1 LDVSTEKDDEY
12 DDYFPKETPYPNQT
26 DAMSRIGDAVD
37 AGRDVVF
44 EGACGT
50 GKTLSALVPALEHAR
65 REDRTVVITTNV
77 HQQTRQ
83 FIEEAREIKEMEDI
97 SVAVF
102 RGKSEMCH
110 IDVGYEE
117 CQALRE
123 NTYDL
128 VEAEKEL
135 DELGEGAETTAEEE
149 EQRAALEETVEAL
162 RENSCDHFY
171 ENVSRNNGDFMR
183 WLDGGVREPD
193 EVYDRAEGCG
203 FCGYELLKDSMET
216 VDLVI
221 CNYHHLLSPEIREYF
236 FGWLDED
243 PDDVIAVFD
252 EAHNLEDAAR
262 EHSSRTLTRET
273 LDRGELELAEEG
285 EGADDERRVLEAFRE
300 ALTYATEGSLEFG
313 EAERLGDDWRDVT
326 VENDEGRDDLTEAFF
341 ENLRH
346 EEDEVRRLV
355 RSGVETASRIDA
367 RYEREY
373 KSGDA
378 ETRRDCA
385 ALSAFG
391 FIDSYLDNADE
402 AGYFPVA
409 GVRRA
414 DGEADDLVDA
424 RAELYTCLPNEV
436 TEPLFDSLR
445 SSVLMSATLRPFD
458 VLSRVLGLD
467 DPVELAYGMHF
478 PEERRETFVADLPAL
493 FSSKRDDPDVTAT
506 VEGFLEDVIDHSAG
520 NVLVFFPSFSEA
532 ERYHER
538 LDVDAEVV
546 LDRVGESAKSI
557 RRELEGDGKKAVLT
571 YLRGTLT
578 EGVDFPDDVAR
589 TAVVVGVGYPY
600 LSDRKKAV
608 ESAYEEEFGDGWKYA
623 VEAPTVR
630 KTRQALGRVVR
641 SPEDYGVRILADARY
656 HGDKDMG
663 RYGVRDAFPEEE
675 REEFVDVD
683 ADKIRYAMYNFWQR
697 VGDDTVEID

>member
-1 LDVSTEKDDEY
+1 MELNERYDE
-12 DDYFPKETPYPNQT
+12 YFPKETPYPNQT
-26 DAMSRIGDAVD
+26 DAMDRIGDAVD
-37 AGRDVVF
+37 EGRDVVF

-77 HQQTRQ
+77 HQQMRQ
-83 FIEEAREIKEMEDI
+83 FVEEAREIKAIQDV

-102 RGKSEMCH
+102 RGKSKMCH

-128 VEAEKEL
+128 VEAEGEL
-135 DELGEGAETTAEEE
+135 EELGGGGATTTAEEE
-149 EQRAALEETVEAL
+149 EQRAALEESIAAL

-171 ENVSRNNGDFMR
+171 ENLTRDNSEFMR
-183 WLDGGVREPD
+183 WLDADVREPD

-236 FGWLDED
+236 FGWLDAD
-243 PDDVIAVFD
+243 PDDVVAVFD

-262 EHSSRTLTRET
+262 EHSSRTLTSET
-273 LDRGELELAEEG
+273 LERAELELAEEG
-285 EGADDERRVLEAFRE
+285 DEAREQRRVLEAFRE
-300 ALTYATEGSLEFG
+300 ALTYVTEGSLEFG
-313 EAERLGDDWRDVT
+313 EAERLGDDWQDVT
-326 VENDEGRDDLTEAFF
+326 VENEDDRDDLTDAFF

-378 ETRRDCA
+378 DTRRDCA

-391 FIDSYLDNADE
+391 FVDAYLNNADE

-409 GVRRA
+409 GVRRS
-414 DGEADDLVDA
+414 DRESEQRVDA

-436 TEPLFDSLR
+436 TEPLFDSLH

-458 VLSRVLGLD
+458 VLSRVVGLKE
-467 DPVELAYGMHF
+467 PVELAYGMHF
-478 PEERRETFVADLPAL
+478 PGERRETFVADLPAL
-493 FSSKRDDPDVTAT
+493 FSSKRDDTDVTAT
-506 VEGFLEDVIDHSAG
+506 VEEFLEDVIDHSVG

-532 ERYHER
+532 ERYHGR
-538 LDVDAEVV
+538 LDVDAELL
-546 LDRVGESAKSI
+546 LDRVGESARSI
-557 RRELEGDGKKAVLT
+557 RRSLEEDGKKAVLT
-571 YLRGTLT
+571 YLWGTLT

-608 ESAYEEEFGDGWKYA
+608 ESAYDEEFGDGWKYA

-656 HGDKDMG
+656 RDDTDMG
-663 RYGVRDAFPEEE
+663 NYAVHDAFPEEE

-683 ADKIRYAMYNFWQR
+683 ADKIKYAMYNFWQR
-697 VGDDTVEID
+697 VGDDSVDVE

>member
-1 LDVSTEKDDEY
+1 MEPDQRYDE
-12 DDYFPKETPYPNQT
+12 YFPKETPYPNQT
-26 DAMSRIGDAVD
+26 DAMDRIGDAVD
-37 AGRDVVF
+37 EGRDVVF

-77 HQQTRQ
+77 HQQMRQ
-83 FIEEAREIKEMEDI
+83 FVEEAREIKAIQDV

-102 RGKSEMCH
+102 RGKSKMCH

-128 VEAEKEL
+128 VEAEGEL
-135 DELGEGAETTAEEE
+135 EELGSGGATTTAEEE
-149 EQRAALEETVEAL
+149 EQRAALEESIAAL

-171 ENVSRNNGDFMR
+171 ENLTRDNSEFMR
-183 WLDGGVREPD
+183 WLDADVREPD

-236 FGWLDED
+236 FGWLDAD
-243 PDDVIAVFD
+243 PDDVVAVFD

-262 EHSSRTLTRET
+262 EHSSRTLTSET
-273 LDRGELELAEEG
+273 LERAELELAEEG
-285 EGADDERRVLEAFRE
+285 DEAREQRRVLEAFRE
-300 ALTYATEGSLEFG
+300 ALTYVTEGSLEFG
-313 EAERLGDDWRDVT
+313 EAERLGDDWQDVT
-326 VENDEGRDDLTEAFF
+326 VENEDDRDDLTDAFF

-378 ETRRDCA
+378 DTRRDCA

-391 FIDSYLDNADE
+391 FVDAYLNNADE

-409 GVRRA
+409 GVRRS
-414 DGEADDLVDA
+414 DRESEQRVDA

-436 TEPLFDSLR
+436 TEPLFDSLH

-458 VLSRVLGLD
+458 VLSRVVGLKE
-467 DPVELAYGMHF
+467 PVELAYGMHF
-478 PEERRETFVADLPAL
+478 PGERRETFVADLPAL
-493 FSSKRDDPDVTAT
+493 FSSKRDDTDVTAT
-506 VEGFLEDVIDHSAG
+506 VEEFLEDVIDHSVG

-532 ERYHER
+532 ERYHGR
-538 LDVDAEVV
+538 LDVDAELL
-546 LDRVGESAKSI
+546 LDRVGESARSI
-557 RRELEGDGKKAVLT
+557 RRSLEEDGNKAVLT
-571 YLRGTLT
+571 YLWGTLT

-608 ESAYEEEFGDGWKYA
+608 ESAYDEEFGDGWKYA

-656 HGDKDMG
+656 RDDTDMG
-663 RYGVRDAFPEEE
+663 NYAVHDAFPEEE

-683 ADKIRYAMYNFWQR
+683 ADKIKYAMYNFWQR
-697 VGDDTVEID
+697 VGDDSVDVE

>member
-1 LDVSTEKDDEY
+1 VEY
-12 DDYFPKETPYPNQT
+12 ESYFPKETPYPNQE

-37 AGRDVVF
+37 DGRDVVF

-50 GKTLSALVPALEHAR
+50 GKTLSALVPALEHAQ

-77 HQQTRQ
+77 HQQMRQ
-83 FIEEAREIKEMEDI
+83 FIEEAREIKEIHDL
-97 SVAVF
+97 SVSVF
-102 RGKSEMCH
+102 RGKGKMCH

-128 VEAEKEL
+128 IEAEEEL
-135 DELGEGAETTAEEE
+135 EELGGATTTAEEE
-149 EQRAALEETVEAL
+149 EKREALENSTEAL

-171 ENVSRNNGDFMR
+171 ENLTRNNDGFMR
-183 WLDGGVREPD
+183 WLESDVREPD
-193 EVYDRAEGCG
+193 EVYERAEASG

-236 FGWLDED
+236 FGWLDAD
-243 PDDVIAVFD
+243 PDEVIAVFD

-273 LDRGELELAEEG
+273 VERAELELAEEG
-285 EGADDERRVLEAFRE
+285 QDADDEREVLAAFRE
-300 ALTYATEGSLEFG
+300 ALTAVVEDSMGFG
-313 EAERLGDDWRDVT
+313 EAERLGEDWEDVT
-326 VENDEGRDDLTEAFF
+326 VENEDGRDELTDAFY

-346 EEDEVRRLV
+346 DEGEVRRTV
-355 RSGVETASRIDA
+355 RSGIETASAIDA

-378 ETRRDCA
+378 DTRRDCA

-391 FIDSYLDNADE
+391 FIENYLKSADE
-402 AGYFPVA
+402 SGYFPVA
-409 GVRRA
+409 GVRR
-414 DGEADDLVDA
+414 GEGENRLAA

-436 TEPLFDSLR
+436 TGSLFDSLH

-458 VLSRVLGLD
+458 VLSRVLGLK
-467 DPVELAYGMHF
+467 DPVELAYGTHF
-478 PEERRETFVADLPAL
+478 PDERRETFVADLPAL
-493 FSSKRDDPDVTAT
+493 FSKNRDDPDTIGRT
-506 VEGFLEDVIDHSAG
+506 EEFLEDVIEYSAG
-520 NVLVFFPSFSEA
+520 NALVFFPSFAEA
-532 ERYHER
+532 QRYHGR
-538 LDVDAEVV
+538 LDVDAEVM
-546 LDRVGESAKSI
+546 LDRVGESARSI
-557 RRELEGDGKKAVLT
+557 RQRLEEDGKKAVLT
-571 YLRGTLT
+571 YLWGTLT
-578 EGVDFPDDVAR
+578 EGVDFPDEVAR

-608 ESAYEEEFGDGWKYA
+608 QEAYDGEFGDGWKYA

-656 HGDKDMG
+656 RSDAYNGK
-663 RYGVRDAFPEEE
+663 YGVRDGFPEEE

-683 ADKIRYAMYNFWQR
+683 ADKIKYAMHNFWR
-697 VGDDTVEID
+697 RLGDDRVSVD

>member
-1 LDVSTEKDDEY
+1 VELDDRY
-12 DDYFPKETPYPNQT
+12 DDYFPKEEPYPNQT
-26 DAMSRIGDAVD
+26 DAMARIGEALDE
-37 AGRDVVF
+37 GRDIVF

-50 GKTLSALVPALEHAR
+50 GKTLSALVPALEHAQ
-65 REDRTVVITTNV
+65 REDRTVVITTSV
-77 HQQTRQ
+77 HQQMRQ
-83 FIEEAREIKEMEDI
+83 FVEEAREIKAIQDV

-102 RGKSEMCH
+102 RGKSKMCH

-128 VEAEKEL
+128 VEAEQEL
-135 DELGEGAETTAEEE
+135 EELGGATTTAEEE
-149 EQRAALEETVEAL
+149 EQRAALEESVSAL

-171 ENVSRNNGDFMR
+171 ENLTRNNADFMR
-183 WLDGGVREPD
+183 WLDEDVREPD

-203 FCGYELLKDSMET
+203 FCGYELLKESMDN

-236 FGWLDED
+236 FGWLDAN
-243 PDDVIAVFD
+243 PDEVIAVFD

-262 EHSSRTLTRET
+262 EHSSRTLGRET
-273 LDRGELELAEEG
+273 LDRAELELAEEG
-285 EGADDERRVLEAFRE
+285 EGVDDERRVLEAFRE
-300 ALTYATEGSLEFG
+300 ALTYVTEGSLEFG
-313 EAERLGDDWRDVT
+313 EAERLGNEWKDVT
-326 VENDEGRDDLTEAFF
+326 VENEDDARDDLTDAFF

-355 RSGVETASRIDA
+355 RSGVETASHIDA

-385 ALSAFG
+385 ALSAFS
-391 FIDSYLDNADE
+391 FIDRYLENADQD
-402 AGYFPVA
+402 GYFPVA
-409 GVRRA
+409 GVRRS
-414 DGEADDLVDA
+414 DRDTDESIDA

-436 TEPLFDSLR
+436 TEPLFDSLH

-458 VLSRVLGLD
+458 VLSRVVGLKN
-467 DPVELAYGMHF
+467 PVELAYGMHF

-493 FSSKRDDPDVTAT
+493 FSSKRDNPEVTQT
-506 VEGFLEDVIDHSAG
+506 VENFLEDVIDHSAG
-520 NVLVFFPSFSEA
+520 NVLIFFPSFSEA

-538 LDVDAEVV
+538 LDTDVEVL
-546 LDRVGESAKSI
+546 LDRVGESARSI
-557 RRELEGDGKKAVLT
+557 RRELEEDGKKAVLT
-571 YLRGTLT
+571 YLWGTLT

-608 ESAYEEEFGDGWKYA
+608 EGAYENEFGDGWKYA

-641 SPEDYGVRILADARY
+641 SPDDYGVRILADARY
-656 HGDKDMG
+656 RSDADMG
-663 RYGVRDAFPEEE
+663 NYGVRDSFPEEE
-675 REEFVDVD
+675 RDEFVEVD
-683 ADKIRYAMYNFWQR
+683 ADKIKYAMYNFWQR
-697 VGDDTVEID
+697 VGDDRVQIE

>member
-1 LDVSTEKDDEY
+1 VSTEKEDEY
-12 DDYFPKETPYPNQT
+12 GDYFPKETPYPNQT

-50 GKTLSALVPALEHAR
+50 GKTLSALVPALEHAK

-77 HQQTRQ
+77 HQQMRQ
-83 FIEEAREIKEMEDI
+83 FVEEAREIKEMEDV

-102 RGKSEMCH
+102 RGKSKMCH

-128 VEAEKEL
+128 VEAEQEL
-135 DELGEGAETTAEEE
+135 EEIGADGATTTAEEE
-149 EQRAALEETVEAL
+149 EQRAALEEAIGAL

-183 WLDGGVREPD
+183 WLDEGVREPD
-193 EVYDRAEGCG
+193 DVYDRAEGCG

-285 EGADDERRVLEAFRE
+285 EEADDERRVLEAFRE

-326 VENDEGRDDLTEAFF
+326 VENDERRDDLTEAFF

-346 EEDEVRRLV
+346 EHKEVKRLV
-355 RSGVETASRIDA
+355 RSGVETASQIDA

-391 FIDSYLDNADE
+391 FIDAYLKNADE

-414 DGEADDLVDA
+414 DGEGDDLVDS
-424 RAELYTCLPNEV
+424 RAEVYTCLPNEV

-467 DPVELAYGMHF
+467 EPVELAYGMHF

-493 FSSKRDDPDVTAT
+493 FSSKRDDSDVTAT
-506 VEGFLEDVIDHSAG
+506 VENFLEEVIDHSAG

-532 ERYHER
+532 ERYHGR
-538 LDVDAEVV
+538 LNVDAEVV

-557 RRELEGDGKKAVLT
+557 RRELKENGNKAVLT

-589 TAVVVGVGYPY
+589 TAVAVGVGYPY

-608 ESAYEEEFGDGWKYA
+608 ESAYDEEFDDGWKYA

-683 ADKIRYAMYNFWQR
+683 AEKIRYAMYNFWQR
-697 VGDDTVEID
+697 VGDDSVDID

>member
-1 LDVSTEKDDEY
+1 VELNESYDE
-12 DDYFPKETPYPNQT
+12 YFPKETPYPNQA

-37 AGRDVVF
+37 EGRDAVF

-50 GKTLSALVPALEHAR
+50 GKTLSALVPAIEHAR

-83 FIEEAREIKEMEDI
+83 FIEEAREIKAIQDV

-102 RGKSEMCH
+102 RGKSKMCH

-128 VEAEKEL
+128 VEAEGEL
-135 DELGEGAETTAEEE
+135 EELGGGRATTAEEE
-149 EQRAALEETVEAL
+149 EQRAALEDSIDAL

-171 ENVSRNNGDFMR
+171 ENLKCDNSDFMR
-183 WLDGGVREPD
+183 WLDANVREPD
-193 EVYDRAEGCG
+193 DVYDRAEECG

-236 FGWLDED
+236 FGWLDAD
-243 PDDVIAVFD
+243 PDEVVAVFD

-262 EHSSRTLTRET
+262 EHSSRILTDET
-273 LDRGELELAEEG
+273 LERAELELAEEG
-285 EGADDERRVLEAFRE
+285 EEAREQRRVLEAFRE
-300 ALTYATEGSLEFG
+300 ALKYVTEGSLEFG
-313 EAERLGDDWRDVT
+313 EAERLGNEWKDVT
-326 VENDEGRDDLTEAFF
+326 VENEDERDDLTDAFF

-346 EEDEVRRLV
+346 EEDETRRLV
-355 RSGVETASRIDA
+355 RSGVEIASRIDA

-391 FIDSYLDNADE
+391 FVDAYLKNADE

-414 DGEADDLVDA
+414 DRESDEQVDA
-424 RAELYTCLPNEV
+424 RAELYTCLPSEV
-436 TEPLFDSLR
+436 TEPLFDSLH

-467 DPVELAYGMHF
+467 NPVELAYGMHF
-478 PEERRETFVADLPAL
+478 PDERRETFVADLPAL
-493 FSSKRDDPDVTAT
+493 FSSKRDDPDVTNT
-506 VEGFLEDVIDHSAG
+506 VEEFLEDVIDHSAG
-520 NVLVFFPSFSEA
+520 NTLVFFPSFSEA

-538 LDVDAEVV
+538 LDTDAELL
-546 LDRVGESAKSI
+546 LDRVGESARSL
-557 RRELEGDGKKAVLT
+557 RRSLEEDGRKAVLT
-571 YLRGTLT
+571 YLWGTLT

-600 LSDRKKAV
+600 LSDRKRAV
-608 ESAYEEEFGDGWKYA
+608 ESAYEKEFGDGWKYA

-656 HGDKDMG
+656 RDDTDMG
-663 RYGVRDAFPEEE
+663 DYAVRDAFPPEE
-675 REEFVDVD
+675 RDEFVDVD
-683 ADKIRYAMYNFWQR
+683 DDKVKYAMYNFWQR
-697 VGDDTVEID
+697 VGDDSVSVD

>member
-1 LDVSTEKDDEY
+1 MNVEKEY
-12 DDYFPKETPYPNQT
+12 EKYFPKEEPYPNQSE
-26 DAMSRIGDAVD
+26 AMTRIGDAID
-37 AGRDVVF
+37 SGRDVVF

-50 GKTLSALVPALEHAR
+50 GKTLSALVPALEHAQ

-77 HQQTRQ
+77 HQQMRQ
-83 FIEEAREIKEMEDI
+83 FVEEAREIKQIKDVR
-97 SVAVF
+97 VAVF
-102 RGKSEMCH
+102 RGKGSMCH

-128 VEAEKEL
+128 VEAEQEL
-135 DELGEGAETTAEEE
+135 EDLGGRATTAEEE

-171 ENVSRNNGDFMR
+171 ENLTQNNDDFMR
-183 WLDGGVREPD
+183 WLDEDVREPD
-193 EVYDRAEGCG
+193 EVYDRAEAHG
-203 FCGYELLKDSMET
+203 FCGYELLKDSMDD

-273 LDRGELELAEEG
+273 IDRAELELAEEG
-285 EGADDERRVLEAFRE
+285 EEVDDERRVLEAFRE
-300 ALTYATEGSLEFG
+300 ALTYVAEGSLEFG
-313 EAERLGDDWRDVT
+313 EAERLGNEWQDVT
-326 VENDEGRDDLTEAFF
+326 VENGDGRDDLTDAFF
-341 ENLRH
+341 ENLRY
-346 EEDEVRRLV
+346 EEDEVRSLV
-355 RSGVETASRIDA
+355 RSGVEAASRIDA

-373 KSGDA
+373 KSGES
-378 ETRRDCA
+378 ETRRECA
-385 ALSAFG
+385 ALSAFS
-391 FIDSYLDNADE
+391 FIDRYLENADD

-409 GVRRA
+409 GVRRN
-414 DGEADDLVDA
+414 DREDDEQVDS

-458 VLSRVLGLD
+458 VLSRVLGLKN
-467 DPVELAYGMHF
+467 PVELAYGTHF
-478 PEERRETFVADLPAL
+478 PEERRETFVADLPPL
-493 FSSKRDDPDVTAT
+493 FSRKRDEPDV
-506 VEGFLEDVIDHSAG
+506 VESVETFLEDVIDHSAG

-532 ERYHER
+532 ERYYGR
-538 LDVDAEVV
+538 LDVDAELV
-546 LDRVGESAKSI
+546 LDLVGESSRSV
-557 RRELEGDGKKAVLT
+557 RRSLEEDGKKAVLT
-571 YLRGTLT
+571 YLWGTLT

-600 LSDRKKAV
+600 LSDRKEAV
-608 ESAYEEEFGDGWKYA
+608 KDAYDDEFGDGWKYA

-656 HGDKDMG
+656 HGGKDMG
-663 RYGVRDAFPEEE
+663 KYGVRDAFPEEE
-675 REEFVDVD
+675 RDEFVDVD
-683 ADKIRYAMYNFWQR
+683 AEKIKYAMHNFWQR
-697 VGDDTVEID
+697 VGDESVNLE

>member
-1 LDVSTEKDDEY
+1 VEY
-12 DDYFPKETPYPNQT
+12 ESYFPKKTPYPNQE

-37 AGRDVVF
+37 EGRDVVF

-50 GKTLSALVPALEHAR
+50 GKTLAALVPALEHAR

-77 HQQTRQ
+77 HQQMRQ
-83 FIEEAREIKEMEDI
+83 FVEEAREVQEMQDI

-128 VEAEKEL
+128 IEAEQEL
-135 DELGEGAETTAEEE
+135 DELGGAATTAEEE
-149 EQRAALEETVEAL
+149 EQRAALEDRVEAL
-162 RENSCDHFY
+162 RENSCDHFH
-171 ENVSRNNGDFMR
+171 ENLRRSNDSFMR
-183 WLDGGVREPD
+183 WLDDGVREPD
-193 EVYDRAEGCG
+193 EVYDRAEGEG

-236 FGWLDED
+236 FGWLDAD
-243 PDDVIAVFD
+243 PDEVVAVFD

-262 EHSSRTLTRET
+262 EHSSRILTDET
-273 LDRGELELAEEG
+273 LERAELELAEEG
-285 EGADDERRVLEAFRE
+285 EEAREQRRVLEAFRE
-300 ALTYATEGSLEFG
+300 ALKYVTEGSLEFG
-313 EAERLGDDWRDVT
+313 EAFRLATDWEDVT
-326 VENDEGRDDLTEAFF
+326 VADEEGRDALTDAFF
-341 ENLRH
+341 ENLARD
-346 EEDEVRRLV
+346 EGEVRRLV
-355 RSGVETASRIDA
+355 RSGVETASEIDA

-378 ETRRDCA
+378 DTRRDCA

-391 FIDSYLDNADE
+391 FIEAYLSNADE
-402 AGYFPVA
+402 PGYHPLA
-409 GVRRA
+409 GVRR
-414 DGEADDLVDA
+414 GEGDSRLAA

-436 TEPLFDSLR
+436 TGALFDSLH

-467 DPVELAYGMHF
+467 DPVELAYGIQF

-493 FSSKRDDPDVTAT
+493 FSSKRDDREVTET
-506 VEGFLEDVIDHSAG
+506 VTRFLEDVVEHSAG
-520 NVLVFFPSFSEA
+520 NVLVFFPSFGEA
-532 ERYHER
+532 ERYHDR
-538 LDVDAEVV
+538 LNIDAELI
-546 LDRVGESAKSI
+546 LDRVGESARSV
-557 RRELEGDGKKAVLT
+557 RRSLEEDGKKAVLT
-571 YLRGTLT
+571 YLWGTLT
-578 EGVDFPDDVAR
+578 EGVDFPDGVAR

-608 ESAYEEEFGDGWKYA
+608 EGAYDDEFGDGWKYA

-641 SPEDYGVRILADARY
+641 SPDDYGVRVLADARY
-656 HGDKDMG
+656 RGDTGMG
-663 RYGVRDAFPEEE
+663 RYGVRDAFPPEE
-675 REEFVDVD
+675 RREFVDVD
-683 ADKIRYAMYNFWQR
+683 ADKVKYAMHNFWRR
-697 VGDDTVEID
+697 VGDETVTLDDG

>member
-1 LDVSTEKDDEY
+1 VELDERY

-26 DAMSRIGDAVD
+26 DAVSRIGDAVD
-37 AGRDVVF
+37 EGRDVVF

-50 GKTLSALVPALEHAR
+50 GKTLSALVPALEHAQ
-65 REDRTVVITTNV
+65 REDRTVVITTSV
-77 HQQTRQ
+77 HQQMRQ
-83 FIEEAREIKEMEDI
+83 FVEEAREIKAIQDV

-102 RGKSEMCH
+102 QGKSKMCH

-128 VEAEKEL
+128 VEAEQEL
-135 DELGEGAETTAEEE
+135 EELGGGATTTAEEE
-149 EQRAALEETVEAL
+149 EQRAALEESVDAL

-171 ENVSRNNGDFMR
+171 ENLTRNNTDFMR
-183 WLDGGVREPD
+183 WLDEDVRRPN

-203 FCGYELLKDSMET
+203 FCGYELLKESMDD

-236 FGWLDED
+236 FGWLDAN

-262 EHSSRTLTRET
+262 EHSSRTLGRET
-273 LDRGELELAEEG
+273 LERAELELAEEG
-285 EGADDERRVLEAFRE
+285 EETDEQREVLAAFRE
-300 ALTYATEGSLEFG
+300 ALTYVTEGSLEFG
-313 EAERLGDDWRDVT
+313 EAERLSREWQDVT
-326 VENDEGRDDLTEAFF
+326 VENDDERDDLTDAFF

-346 EEDEVRRLV
+346 DEDEVRSLV
-355 RSGVETASRIDA
+355 RSGVEVASRIDA

-385 ALSAFG
+385 ALSAFS
-391 FIDSYLDNADE
+391 FLDRYLKNADE
-402 AGYFPVA
+402 SGYFPVA
-409 GVRRA
+409 GVRRS
-414 DGEADDLVDA
+414 DRETDERVDA

-436 TEPLFDSLR
+436 TESLFDSLH

-458 VLSRVLGLD
+458 VLSRVLGLEN
-467 DPVELAYGMHF
+467 PVELAYGMHF

-493 FSSKRDDPDVTAT
+493 FSSKRDDADVTAT
-506 VEGFLEDVIDHSAG
+506 VEAFLEDVIDHSAG
-520 NVLVFFPSFSEA
+520 NTLVFFPSFSEA
-532 ERYHER
+532 ERYHGR
-538 LDVDAEVV
+538 LDVDAELL
-546 LDRVGESAKSI
+546 LDRVGESARAI
-557 RRELEGDGKKAVLT
+557 RRELEDDGHKAVLT
-571 YLRGTLT
+571 YLWGTLT

-600 LSDRKKAV
+600 LSDRKRAV
-608 ESAYEEEFGDGWKYA
+608 ENAYDDEFGDGWKYA

-641 SPEDYGVRILADARY
+641 SPDDYGVRILADARY
-656 HGDKDMG
+656 RDDADMG
-663 RYGVRDAFPEEE
+663 DYGVRDAFPEEE
-675 REEFVDVD
+675 SEEFVDVD
-683 ADKIRYAMYNFWQR
+683 ADKIKYAMYNFWNR
-697 VGDDTVEID
+697 VGDDSVSVD